1 VAGDT
6 APIRPEEQ
14 FDAARVEAWLR
25 DQLPGVV
32 GDAALTFEQFP
43 GGKAN
48 LTYLARAG
56 EVELVLRRP
65 PLGPVAPGSHDMRR
79 EYAVLSVLHREF
91 PAAPRA
97 LALCEDEG
105 VMGKVFLVMERRRGH
120 VIRES
125 WPAGLPEGDRLKRS
139 IAEAAVDTL
148 AALHGVDYGALGLS
162 GLGRPSGFLERQV
175 AGWVDRWRRAA
186 GDEVPAM
193 EEAARRFALAVPE
206 PQSAVLLHNDYKLD
220 NVMVGDD
227 GSVAAVLDWDMATL
241 GDPLVDL
248 GTALAYWAEPGD
260 AIHDL
265 PGVSGVT
272 LSRQLGREELVERY
286 AAATGHDTAEVDY
299 YHGFARFRI
308 AVIVQQIYIRFVRG
322 QTTDARF
329 AALGPLVPMLAEEAL
344 ALAPS

>member
-1 VAGDT
+1 VVSDT

-14 FDAARVEAWLR
+14 FDAARVDEWLR
-25 DQLPGVV
+25 GRLPNLI
-32 GDAALTFEQFP
+32 GDAPIAFEQFP

-79 EYAVLSVLHREF
+79 EYAVLSVLHRVF

-97 LALCEDEG
+97 LALCEDET

-120 VIRES
+120 VIRET
-125 WPAGLPEGDRLKRS
+125 WPAGLRDDDPLKRRV
-139 IAEAAVDTL
+139 AEAAADTL
-148 AALHGVDYGALGLS
+148 AALHRVDYEALGL
-162 GLGRPSGFLERQV
+162 GDLGRPSGFLERQV
-175 AGWVDRWRRAA
+175 AGWIDRWHRAA
-186 GDEVPAM
+186 DDEVAAM
-193 EEAARRFALAVPE
+193 EEAARRFGRAVPV
-206 PQSAVLLHNDYKLD
+206 PQAAVLLHNDYKLD
-220 NVMVGDD
+220 NLMVGEE
-227 GSVAAVLDWDMATL
+227 GSVVAVLDWDMATL

-272 LSRQLGREELVERY
+272 VSGQLGREELVERY
-286 AAATGHDTAEVDY
+286 AAATGFDVAGVDY

-308 AVIVQQIYIRFVRG
+308 AVIIQQIYIRFVRG
-322 QTTDARF
+322 QTSDPRF
-329 AALGPLVPMLAEEAL
+329 AALAPLVPMLAEEAL
-344 ALAPS
+344 ALAPP